1 MHFQVLNI
9 KIWKRQWS
17 NSKLKIS
24 RPIASLLLVQN
35 SSETAPENIAF
46 LSSCSTMRTT
56 MIMVIM
62 AMVDFED
69 NIPIPKVD
77 GGNTDDKKYVTKRRR

>member
-1 MHFQVLNI
+1 MYFQVLNI
-9 KIWKRQWS
+9 KIWKRRWS

-24 RPIASLLLVQN
+24 RPTASLLLVQN

-56 MIMVIM
+56 TIMVIM

>member
-1 MHFQVLNI
+1 
-9 KIWKRQWS
+9 
-17 NSKLKIS
+17 
-24 RPIASLLLVQN
+24 
-35 SSETAPENIAF
+35 
-46 LSSCSTMRTT
+46 MRTT
-56 MIMVIM
+56 TIMVIV